1 MDPLSCRGQGGV
13 FYSEW
18 GLCVQNK
25 LAFFRIY
32 YSSKIHK
39 ISKNRHNRQASNET
53 RITNLFP
60 SHCLL
65 QHNLSKQHHERGTK
79 SSNTRLGRG
88 VINVIILL
96 PFMPIQLTPSENY
109 SSQILL

>member
-1 MDPLSCRGQGGV
+1 MGFSTLNGGFV
-13 FYSEW
+13 HRT
-18 GLCVQNK
+18 NK

-60 SHCLL
+60 SHWFFAAQSFKATLRAR
-65 QHNLSKQHHERGTK
+65 NEVK
-79 SSNTRLGRG
+79 SSNTRPGRG
-88 VINVIILL
+88 VIKVIILL
-96 PFMPIQLTPSENY
+96 TFMPIQLTPSENY
-109 SSQILL
+109 SSQTLLYL